1 MAFQLILTTCPN
13 EQIAKTIAQHLVAEK
28 LAACVNILPNIT
40 SIYQWQGELQCDEE
54 VQLLIKT
61 DSEKFA
67 LLNTRI
73 NKLHPY
79 DVVEVIALNIQQGDK
94 HYLNWISEHLK

>member
-40 SIYQWQGELQCDEE
+40 SIYQWQGELQCDGE

-61 DSEKFA
+61 NSEKFA

-73 NKLHPY
+73 NELHPY